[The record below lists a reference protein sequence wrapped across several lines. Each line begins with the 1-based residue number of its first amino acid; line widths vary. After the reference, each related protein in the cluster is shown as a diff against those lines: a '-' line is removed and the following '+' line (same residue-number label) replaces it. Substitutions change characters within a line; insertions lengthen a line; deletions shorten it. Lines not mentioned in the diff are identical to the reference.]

1 MSAVATLAGAVPG
14 PAIDWHSIGWK
25 QVYRTVRRLQARIV
39 KAVRAGRWGQNHA
52 YRGWFRFLG
61 PDGPALPERQ
71 GSAEAVKAERADV
84 PVQDPGND

>member
-14 PAIDWHSIGWK
+14 PAIDWHSIDWK
-25 QVYRTVRRLQARIV
+25 QVYRTVRRFQARIV

-52 YRGWFRFLG
+52 YRRRFRFLG
-61 PDGPALPERQ
+61 PDRPTLPERQ

>member
-14 PAIDWHSIGWK
+14 PAIDWHSIDWK

-52 YRGWFRFLG
+52 YRSRFRFLG
-61 PDGPALPERQ
+61 PDDPTLPERQ
-71 GSAEAVKAERADV
+71 GSAEAVKAECADV